1 MTKFFSIVVFV
12 LPLVV
17 AVSVFK
23 VWENDISLQ
32 TWGFTSGAF
41 MFIVS
46 MMVLSLA
53 SFVASVRAGH
63 FDA

>member
-32 TWGFTSGAF
+32 TWCFTSGAF